1 MKGNVTIQMIEFLL
15 IGFIDLKQLN
25 KKMELFKTNLIK

>member
-25 KKMELFKTNLIK
+25 KKSGTI

>member
-15 IGFIDLKQLN
+15 TGFIDLIQLDN
-25 KKMELFKTNLIK
+25 NGII

>member
-15 IGFIDLKQLN
+15 IEFVDLIQLN
-25 KKMELFKTNLIK
+25 NNGVI

>member
-15 IGFIDLKQLN
+15 IGFVDLIQLN
-25 KKMELFKTNLIK
+25 NNGVI